1 MKRYMNRRI
10 KSLSDIEIVLRPY
23 IKLVKK
29 LTGKDTTLERIKPLM
44 SFLGHPENNIRTIHI
59 AGTSGKTSTA
69 YYISS
74 LLSQSGNKVGLTI
87 SPHVDKINERVQINN
102 RPLNESIFCE
112 QLEKFLKLVQQSGI
126 KPSYF
131 ELMCSFSIWLFDK
144 YKVDY
149 AVIETGVGGLYDAT
163 NVINNEDKICVI
175 TDIGFD
181 HMSLLGNTIEE
192 ITSQKIGIVH
202 DHNDLLMY
210 QQSPQIMSVIN
221 NWVKVHNGHLHL
233 IKENQER
240 ENFKNIKSFKNLP
253 DFQKRNWLLAYS
265 VYRFIAQRDSL
276 KSLDI
281 QQIEESQQIIIPAR
295 MDKRISNNKII
306 IMDGAHNFQKMSSF
320 ISSYINQYPNTK
332 PAILL
337 AFKNDKDYL
346 QTLPLIKNL
355 ASEIIVT
362 TFKTSQDLPVL
373 STDPEEIA
381 NQLLKIGTKNVSV
394 EKDNM
399 KAYIKLLKSSS
410 KHLIITGSFYLISQ
424 VRSKISK

>member
-221 NWVKVHNGHLHL
+221 NWVKVHNDHLHL

>member
-1 MKRYMNRRI
+1 MNRRI